1 MKEAV
6 ATAHPYLVAVL
17 SYGNVF
23 IYNQGFLCYIYADE
37 IRILNVHHS
46 AEIEHVLN
54 IRTILRRITSRIVA
68 DEASALLEVTLVH
81 YSDGILCYFDSN

>member
-46 AEIEHVLN
+46 AEIDVLN

-68 DEASALLEVTLVH
+68 GEASALLEVTLVH
-81 YSDGILCYFDSN
+81 YYSDGILCYFDSN